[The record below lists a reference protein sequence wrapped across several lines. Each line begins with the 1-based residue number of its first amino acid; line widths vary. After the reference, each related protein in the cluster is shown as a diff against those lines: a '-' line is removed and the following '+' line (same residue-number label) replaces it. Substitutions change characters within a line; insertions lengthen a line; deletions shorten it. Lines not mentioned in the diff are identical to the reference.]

1 MQKLI
6 RPHQILFVGYNSII
20 ILVNLM
26 ENLVDQLVGHYGDV
40 EEAE

>member
-6 RPHQILFVGYNSII
+6 RPHQILFVGYDAII
-20 ILVNLM
+20 ILVNFM
-26 ENLVDQLVGHYGDV
+26 ENLVDQLVRHYGDV